1 MHVSS
6 IQNSKFCPPVI
17 SITTTAAVNGDWVA
31 AARNAAMQSKTAT
44 LDASP
49 SCAKEAMCSPI
60 IAPMVNDGVKMP
72 PGMPAQ

>member
-1 MHVSS
+1 MQVSS

-49 SCAKEAMCSPI
+49 QLRERSYVFAYHRA
-60 IAPMVNDGVKMP
+60 DG
-72 PGMPAQ
+72 